1 MASKTNTA
9 RLHKD
14 ISDGSKSHQVDIQSS
29 LKYLSKFWNDKNM
42 ANYDQLDGSVLM
54 QLRIH

>member
-1 MASKTNTA
+1 MTSKTNTA
-9 RLHKD
+9 RLYKD